1 MITTKWI
8 TTVAS
13 NGGTMETVEETG
25 DEAFVATAIDVGN
38 PSYRI
43 VLGSGV
49 VYRGSRWSST

>member
-1 MITTKWI
+1 
-8 TTVAS
+8 
-13 NGGTMETVEETG
+13 METVEETG